1 MRLPRMTTRRWM
13 IVTAV
18 VALDCAGLFCGPD
31 RLSAFCVV
39 MTAAAPVFLIIAI
52 LAVRLGPD
60 VLGR

>member
-31 RLSAFCVV
+31 RLAAFCVV
-39 MTAAAPVFLIIAI
+39 TDGG
-52 LAVRLGPD
+52 GPRVSD
-60 VLGR
+60 PRDFGRSTWA